1 MVPLPRSITTA
12 LPGPITAKVFAAKA
26 SFARLYI
33 DPEIE
38 AV

>member
-1 MVPLPRSITTA
+1 MSRSITTA
-12 LPGPITAKVFAAKA
+12 LAGPVTAKVFAAKA